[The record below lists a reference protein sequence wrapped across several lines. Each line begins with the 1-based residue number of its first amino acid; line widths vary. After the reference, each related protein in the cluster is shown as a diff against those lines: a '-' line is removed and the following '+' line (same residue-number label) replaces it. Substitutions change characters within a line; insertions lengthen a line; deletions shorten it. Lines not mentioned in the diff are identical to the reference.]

1 MWVHIVIFILA
12 FGTVLISKAGWI
24 HLDALG
30 DKKGVRL
37 FLTVAVCGNFL
48 GMAVTMTG
56 EGGTNSTAGYIQ
68 NSP

>member
-30 DKKGVRL
+30 DKKES
-37 FLTVAVCGNFL
+37 VCFWQL
-48 GMAVTMTG
+48 LCA
-56 EGGTNSTAGYIQ
+56 GTSLEWL
-68 NSP
+68 

>member
-30 DKKGVRL
+30 VKRSPLFLAVAGVREL
-37 FLTVAVCGNFL
+37 PWNGCDNDRGRR
-48 GMAVTMTG
+48 
-56 EGGTNSTAGYIQ
+56 NSTAGYIQ